1 MDDLFKVLAKYFMPE
16 ETKQLKSKVM
26 CKMYVLS
33 VANNVSSIAFSGS
46 KSECLD
52 KINELKSCG
61 LNLVLIREDDLMEL
75 WCDGE
80 IQLTSESEN
89 ELLYGKHE

>member
-1 MDDLFKVLAKYFMPE
+1 
-16 ETKQLKSKVM
+16 M

-33 VANNVSSIAFSGS
+33 VANNVSSIEAGGS
-46 KSECLD
+46 KSDCLD
-52 KINELKSCG
+52 KINELKGCG

-75 WCDGE
+75 WSDGE